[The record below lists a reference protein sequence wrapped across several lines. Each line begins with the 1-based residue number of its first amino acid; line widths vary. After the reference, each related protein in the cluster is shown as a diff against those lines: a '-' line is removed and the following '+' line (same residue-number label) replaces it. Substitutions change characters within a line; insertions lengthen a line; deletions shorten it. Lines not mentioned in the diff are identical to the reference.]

1 MFLDKIRI
9 GPTREYI
16 MKIKYGIT
24 KTFLYS
30 MVILAFISVG
40 LAGYSRIVNE
50 YERFK
55 KEEITLREEYVNTRE
70 NLIKNETDKVIDY
83 IEYKKSQAETRL
95 KQIIKSRT
103 DEAYAVAINLYNQHR
118 ATKSPD
124 ELKKIIKDALRP
136 IRYNNQRGYY
146 FITRLDGVEILFADR
161 PEMEGLNLID
171 MQDTQGKF
179 VIRDMIEI
187 INESGEGFYRYNWTK
202 PNRSGTD
209 FPKIA
214 FIKHFKPFD
223 WLIGTGEYLDDV
235 VNDIQQEVLAR
246 IENITFGD
254 DGYIFAGRWDGLSL
268 SGPAKGR
275 NMIDITDVNGV
286 KIVRELIN
294 AAKSGG
300 GYVSYVMPKLNSNV
314 TFNKLSYT
322 MKIPGWGW
330 YVGAG
335 VNVENIE
342 TIINQKKAALQDRVK
357 NHYLNIIAILATV
370 LFLILLTAK
379 FISNRMKKSFD
390 LFSAFFSNAATA
402 SAKIDSEKLPFV
414 EFESLARSANRM
426 IQERNRAEAALR
438 GSERNYRELVQSAN
452 CIILRMDTN
461 GQVIF
466 FNNYAQRFFGYH
478 EEEIIGKN
486 VVGTIVRQKD
496 SSGFDLEAMI
506 KDIGAKPERY
516 VSNENEN
523 VRRNGELVRVTWMN
537 KVIYDE
543 EGRIREILAVGID
556 VTEKWKLEKRLA
568 QAQKME
574 AIGTLAGGIAHD
586 FNNILSAIIGYTEL
600 SLMDTPKDDPM
611 QNNFKQV
618 LKASGRA
625 KELVRQILTFS
636 RRRENELQP
645 IKVNLIV
652 NEAIKLLRASLPSTI
667 QIRHKIESNL
677 TVLSDTTSIH
687 QILMNLCTNSSYA
700 MQENGGILEVNL
712 LDVDLDSKFT
722 GQHPGVKPGKF
733 IKLTVSDTGCG
744 MSPEVSGRIFDPF
757 FTTKKVGQ
765 GTGMGLS
772 VVHGI
777 VKSHG
782 GAITVD
788 SLPGQGTTFSLF
800 LPASEAVSITP
811 EDSVQLMVTGT
822 EHILFV
828 DDEDFQADIA
838 KRLLVR
844 LGYQVTA
851 RTDSLEALGL
861 FRQTPDKFDLVI
873 TDMTMPAMTGDVL
886 AAKIISIRPHIPV
899 IVCTGYSERIDKD
912 IIKKI
917 GIKELAMKPLV
928 MKDIAEMIRRVLDA
942 KIERPGK
949 TIKLR

>member
-1 MFLDKIRI
+1 
-9 GPTREYI
+9 

-40 LAGYSRIVNE
+40 LVGYSRIINE

-55 KEEITLREEYVNTRE
+55 KEEITLREEYVKAQE
-70 NLIKNETDKVIDY
+70 NMIKNETDKVIHY

-95 KQIIKSRT
+95 KQIIRNRT
-103 DEAYAVAINLYNQHR
+103 NEAYNIANNLYIQQR
-118 ATKSPD
+118 ANKNPD
-124 ELKKIIKDALRP
+124 EIKKIIVDALRP
-136 IRYNNQRGYY
+136 IRYNKQRGYY

-179 VIRDMIEI
+179 VIRDMIKI
-187 INESGEGFYRYNWTK
+187 INESGEGFYSYAWTK
-202 PNRSGTD
+202 PNKAGKD

-223 WLIGTGEYLDDV
+223 WLIGTGGYLDDV

-246 IENITFGD
+246 IENITIGD
-254 DGYIFAGRWDGLSL
+254 DGYIFAGQWDGLSL

-275 NMIDITDVNGV
+275 NMIDVTDVNGV
-286 KIVRELIN
+286 KIVRELIKT
-294 AAKSGG
+294 AKSGG
-300 GYVSYVMPKLNSNV
+300 GYVRYVMPQLNSNV

-322 MKIPGWGW
+322 TKIPGWEW

-335 VNVENIE
+335 VNVDKID
-342 TIINQKKAALQDRVK
+342 TIINQNRAALQKRVK
-357 NHYLNIIAILATV
+357 NGLLKIIAILATV
-370 LFLILLTAK
+370 LFLILLLAK
-379 FISNRMKKSFD
+379 FLSNRIKKSFD

-402 SAKIDSEKLPFV
+402 SAKIDSDKLPFV
-414 EFESLARSANRM
+414 EFESLAQSANRM
-426 IQERNRAEAALR
+426 IQERNKAEAALR
-438 GSERNYRELVQSAN
+438 KSERNYRELVQSAN

-461 GQVIF
+461 GRIIF
-466 FNNYAQRFFGYH
+466 FNNYAQSFFGYR

-486 VVGTIVRQKD
+486 VVGTIVPQKD

-506 KDIGAKPERY
+506 RDISANPDRY

-523 VRRNGELVRVTWMN
+523 IRSNGERVWVTWMN
-537 KVIYDE
+537 KVIHDE
-543 EGRIREILAVGID
+543 EGGIKEILAVGID
-556 VTEKWKLEKRLA
+556 VTEKWKLQKRLA

-600 SLMDTPKDDPM
+600 SLIQTPQGDPM

-625 KELVRQILTFS
+625 KELVQQILTFS
-636 RRRENELQP
+636 RQRENELQP
-645 IKVNLIV
+645 IRVNLIV

-677 TVLSDTTSIH
+677 TVLSDATNIH
-687 QILMNLCTNSSYA
+687 QILMNLCTNSNYA
-700 MQENGGILEVNL
+700 MQEDGGILELNL
-712 LDVDLDSKFT
+712 SDVDLDSSFSA
-722 GQHPGVKPGKF
+722 QHPGVKPGKF

-744 MSPEVSGRIFDPF
+744 MSPEVSERIFDPF
-757 FTTKKVGQ
+757 FTTKNVGQ

-782 GAITVD
+782 GAITVE
-788 SLPGQGTTFSLF
+788 SIPGQGTTFCIF
-800 LPASEAVSITP
+800 LPATDAISITP
-811 EDSVQLMVTGT
+811 ENSTPLMATGT

-828 DDEDFQADIA
+828 DDEDFQVDIG
-838 KRLLVR
+838 KRSLAR
-844 LGYQVTA
+844 LGYRVTA
-851 RTDSLEALGL
+851 ETDSIAALGL
-861 FRQTPDKFDLVI
+861 FRQTPDEFDLVI

-886 AAKIISIRPHIPV
+886 ATKIISIRPDIPV
-899 IVCTGYSERIDKD
+899 IVCTGYSERIDNE

-917 GIKELAMKPLV
+917 GIKELAMKPLAI
-928 MKDIAEMIRRVLDA
+928 KDMAEMIRRVLDEKVA
-942 KIERPGK
+942 RSV
-949 TIKLR
+949 LVHSS

>member
-1 MFLDKIRI
+1 MHNNELEK
-9 GPTREYI
+9 ENI
-16 MKIKYGIT
+16 MNFKYGIT

-40 LAGYSRIVNE
+40 LVGYSRIVNE

-55 KEEITLREEYVNTRE
+55 KEEITLREEYVKTQE
-70 NLIKNETDKVIDY
+70 NIIKNETDKVIDY

-95 KQIIKSRT
+95 KQIIRNRT
-103 DEAYAVAINLYNQHR
+103 NEAYDIAINLYNQHR
-118 ATKSPD
+118 ATKNPD

-136 IRYNNQRGYY
+136 IRYNKQRGYY

-179 VIRDMIEI
+179 VIQDMIEI
-187 INESGEGFYRYNWTK
+187 INESGEGFYRYTWTK
-202 PNRSGTD
+202 PNKAGKD

-214 FIKHFKPFD
+214 FIKHFEPFD

-286 KIVRELIN
+286 KIVRELIK

-300 GYVSYVMPKLNSNV
+300 GNVSYVMPKLNSDV
-314 TFNKLSYT
+314 TFSKLSYT

-335 VNVENIE
+335 VNVEKIE
-342 TIINQKKAALQDRVK
+342 TIIDQKKVALQNRVK
-357 NHYLNIIAILATV
+357 NHFLKIIAILATV

-379 FISNRMKKSFD
+379 FISNRIKKSFD

-438 GSERNYRELVQSAN
+438 GSEKNYRELVQSAN
-452 CIILRMDTN
+452 CIILRMDTK

-466 FNNYAQRFFGYH
+466 FNNYAQKFFGYR

-486 VVGTIVRQKD
+486 VVGTIVPPKD
-496 SSGFDLEAMI
+496 SSGFDLAAMI
-506 KDIGAKPERY
+506 KDISANPERY
-516 VSNENEN
+516 VSNENQN
-523 VRRNGELVRVTWMN
+523 VRRNGEQVRVTWMN

-543 EGRIREILAVGID
+543 EDRIREILAVGID

-586 FNNILSAIIGYTEL
+586 FNNILSAIIGYAEL
-600 SLMDTPKDDPM
+600 SLIDTPKDDPI
-611 QNNFKQV
+611 QNNLKQV
-618 LKASGRA
+618 LQAGGRA

-636 RRRENELQP
+636 RQRENDLHP

-652 NEAIKLLRASLPSTI
+652 NEAVKLLRASLPSTI

-677 TVLSDTTSIH
+677 TVRSDATNIH

-700 MQENGGILEVNL
+700 MQENGGILEINLSDVNL
-712 LDVDLDSKFT
+712 NSNFA

-782 GAITVD
+782 GAITVK
-788 SLPGQGTTFSLF
+788 SSPGQGTIFSIF
-800 LPASEAVSITP
+800 LPAAEAVSITP

-828 DDEDFQADIA
+828 DDEDFQADLG
-838 KRLLVR
+838 KRLLAR
-844 LGYQVTA
+844 LGYRVTA
-851 RTDSLEALGL
+851 RTDSREALGL
-861 FRQTPDKFDLVI
+861 FSQKPDDFDLVI

-886 AAKIISIRPHIPV
+886 AAKIISIRPDIPV
-899 IVCTGYSERIDKD
+899 IVCTGYSEKIDREF
-912 IIKKI
+912 IKKI
-917 GIKELAMKPLV
+917 GIKELAMKPLA
-928 MKDIAEMIRRVLDA
+928 MKDLAEMIRRVLDE
-942 KIERPGK
+942 KIDRPSK
-949 TIKLR
+949 AFKLR

>member
-1 MFLDKIRI
+1 
-9 GPTREYI
+9 
-16 MKIKYGIT
+16 MKTKYGIT

-55 KEEITLREEYVNTRE
+55 KEEVTLREEYVKTQE
-70 NLIKNETDKVIDY
+70 NIIKNETDKVIDY
-83 IEYKKSQAETRL
+83 IEYKKSQAEERL
-95 KQIIKSRT
+95 KQLIKNRT
-103 DEAYAVAINLYNQHR
+103 NEAYQIAVNIYRENKDAMDSF
-118 ATKSPD
+118 K
-124 ELKKIIKDALRP
+124 LKKVIKDALRP
-136 IRYNNQRGYY
+136 IRYNNQSGYY

-161 PEMEGLNLID
+161 PELEGRNLID
-171 MQDTQGKF
+171 MQNSEGKF

-187 INESGEGFYRYNWTK
+187 IEKSGEGFYSYTWTK
-202 PNRSGTD
+202 PNEIGKD

-214 FIKHFKPFD
+214 YIKHFEHFD

-246 IENITFGD
+246 IENIAFDD
-254 DGYIFAGRWDGLSL
+254 DGYIFAGQWDGLSL
-268 SGPAKGR
+268 IAPAKGK

-286 KIVRELIN
+286 KIVQELIKT
-294 AAKSGG
+294 AKSGG

-314 TFNKLSYT
+314 TFDKLSYT
-322 MKIPGWGW
+322 MKVPEWGW

-335 VNVENIE
+335 VNVDKIE
-342 TIINQKKAALQDRVK
+342 TLINQKRAALQKRIK
-357 NHYLNIIAILATV
+357 NHFLKIIAILAAV
-370 LFLILLTAK
+370 LFLILVSVK

-390 LFSAFFSNAATA
+390 LFSTFFSNAATT

-414 EFESLARSANRM
+414 EFESLALSANRM
-426 IQERNRAEAALR
+426 IQERNRVETALR

-452 CIILRMDTN
+452 CIILRMDPN
-461 GQVIF
+461 GRVIF
-466 FNNYAQRFFGYH
+466 FNDYAQNFFGYR
-478 EEEIIGKN
+478 EKEIIGKN
-486 VVGTIVRQKD
+486 VVGTIVPQKD

-506 KDIGAKPERY
+506 KDIGANPERY
-516 VSNENEN
+516 ISNENEN
-523 VRRNGELVRVTWMN
+523 VRRNGEQVRVTWMN

-543 EGRIREILAVGID
+543 QDRIREILAVGID

-600 SLMDTPKDDPM
+600 SLIDTPKGDPI
-611 QNNFKQV
+611 QNNLKQV
-618 LKASGRA
+618 LKAGGRA

-636 RRRENELQP
+636 RPHENELHP

-667 QIRHKIESNL
+667 QIHHKIESNL
-677 TVLSDTTSIH
+677 TVLSDATNIH

-700 MQENGGILEVNL
+700 MQEDGGILEITLSDVNL
-712 LDVDLDSKFT
+712 DSNFAE
-722 GQHPGVKPGKF
+722 QHPGVKPGKF

-744 MSPEVSGRIFDPF
+744 MSPEVSSRIFDPF

-777 VKSHG
+777 VKNHG

-788 SLPGQGTTFSLF
+788 SLAGQGTTFSLF
-800 LPASEAVSITP
+800 LPATEAVSITP
-811 EDSVQLMVTGT
+811 EASVQLMVTGT

-828 DDEDFQADIA
+828 DDEAFQADLG
-838 KRLLVR
+838 KRLLAR
-844 LGYQVTA
+844 LGYRVTA

-861 FRQTPDKFDLVI
+861 FRQKPDDFDLVI

-886 AAKIISIRPHIPV
+886 AAKIISIRPDIPV
-899 IVCTGYSERIDKD
+899 IVCTGYSERIDKE

-917 GIKELAMKPLV
+917 GIKELAMKPLA
-928 MKDIAEMIRRVLDA
+928 MKDIAEMIRRVLDE

-949 TIKLR
+949 TFKLR

>member
-1 MFLDKIRI
+1 
-9 GPTREYI
+9 
-16 MKIKYGIT
+16 
-24 KTFLYS
+24 
-30 MVILAFISVG
+30 
-40 LAGYSRIVNE
+40 
-50 YERFK
+50 
-55 KEEITLREEYVNTRE
+55 
-70 NLIKNETDKVIDY
+70 
-83 IEYKKSQAETRL
+83 
-95 KQIIKSRT
+95 
-103 DEAYAVAINLYNQHR
+103 
-118 ATKSPD
+118 
-124 ELKKIIKDALRP
+124 
-136 IRYNNQRGYY
+136 
-146 FITRLDGVEILFADR
+146 
-161 PEMEGLNLID
+161 
-171 MQDTQGKF
+171 
-179 VIRDMIEI
+179 MIEI
-187 INESGEGFYRYNWTK
+187 INESGEGFYRYTWTN
-202 PNRSGTD
+202 PNKVGKD

-214 FIKHFKPFD
+214 FIKHFEPFN

-254 DGYIFAGRWDGLSL
+254 NGYIFAGQWDGLSL
-268 SGPAKGR
+268 VAPAKGK

-286 KIVRELIN
+286 KIVRELIK

-300 GYVSYVMPKLNSNV
+300 GYVSYVMPKLNSSV

-335 VNVENIE
+335 VNIAKIE
-342 TIINQKKAALQDRVK
+342 TIINQKRAALQERVK
-357 NHYLNIIAILATV
+357 NHFFKIIAILATV
-370 LFLILLTAK
+370 LFLVLLSAK

-426 IQERNRAEAALR
+426 IQERNRAETALR
-438 GSERNYRELVQSAN
+438 ESEGNYRELVQSAN

-461 GQVIF
+461 GRIIF
-466 FNNYAQRFFGYH
+466 FNNYAQSFFGYRQ
-478 EEEIIGKN
+478 EEIIGKN
-486 VVGTIVRQKD
+486 VVGTIVPPKD
-496 SSGFDLEAMI
+496 ISGFDLKTMI
-506 KDIGAKPERY
+506 KDIGANPEHY
-516 VSNENEN
+516 ISNENEN

-537 KVIYDE
+537 KAIYDE
-543 EGRIREILAVGID
+543 EGGIGEILSVGID
-556 VTEKWKLEKRLA
+556 VTEKWELVKRLA

-600 SLMDTPKDDPM
+600 SIIDTPKGDPL
-611 QNNFKQV
+611 QNNLKQV
-618 LKASGRA
+618 LKAGGRA
-625 KELVRQILTFS
+625 KALVQQILTFS
-636 RRRENELQP
+636 RQRENELHP
-645 IKVNLIV
+645 IRVNLIV

-677 TVLSDTTSIH
+677 TVLSDDTNIH

-700 MQENGGILEVNL
+700 MQEDGGILEVNL
-712 LDVDLDSKFT
+712 SDVDLDSNFT
-722 GQHPGVKPGKF
+722 GQYPGVKPGKF

-744 MSPEVSGRIFDPF
+744 MSPEVSSRIFDPF

-800 LPASEAVSITP
+800 LPATEAISITP

-828 DDEDFQADIA
+828 DDEDFQADMG
-838 KRLLVR
+838 KRLLAR
-844 LGYQVTA
+844 LGYRVTA

-861 FRQTPDKFDLVI
+861 FRQTPDEFDLVI

-886 AAKIISIRPHIPV
+886 AAEIISIRPDIPV
-899 IVCTGYSERIDKD
+899 IVCTGYSERIDKE

-917 GIKELAMKPLV
+917 GIKELAMKPLA
-928 MKDIAEMIRRVLDA
+928 MKDIAEMIRRVLDE
-942 KIERPGK
+942 KIARPGK
-949 TIKLR
+949 AFKRV

>member
-1 MFLDKIRI
+1 MN
-9 GPTREYI
+9 T
-16 MKIKYGIT
+16 KYGIT

-30 MVILAFISVG
+30 MVILALISVG
-40 LAGYSRIVNE
+40 LVGYFWIINE
-50 YERFK
+50 YTRFK
-55 KEEITLREEYVNTRE
+55 KEEATLREEYVKTQE
-70 NLIKNETDKVIDY
+70 NIIKNETEKVIDY
-83 IEYKKSQAETRL
+83 IEYMKSQAETRL
-95 KQIIKSRT
+95 KQIIRNRT
-103 DEAYAVAINLYNQHR
+103 NEAYDIAINLYDQHR
-118 ATKSPD
+118 ATKNPD

-171 MQDTQGKF
+171 MQDTHGKF
-179 VIRDMIEI
+179 VIRDMIKI
-187 INESGEGFYRYNWTK
+187 INESGKGFYRYTWTK
-202 PNRSGTD
+202 PNESNKD

-214 FIKHFKPFD
+214 FIKHFEPFD

-268 SGPAKGR
+268 SGPERGR

-286 KIVRELIN
+286 KIVRELIKT
-294 AAKSGG
+294 AKSGG
-300 GYVSYVMPKLNSNV
+300 GYVSYVMPKLNANV

-322 MKIPGWGW
+322 MKIPEWEW

-335 VNVENIE
+335 VNIEAIE
-342 TIINQKKAALQDRVK
+342 TIINQNKAALQKRVK
-357 NHYLNIIAILATV
+357 NHYLKIITILATV
-370 LFLILLTAK
+370 LFLVLLTAK
-379 FISNRMKKSFD
+379 FISNRVKKSFN
-390 LFSAFFSNAATA
+390 LFSTFFSNAATA
-402 SAKIDSEKLPFV
+402 SAKIDSEKLPFL

-426 IQERNRAEAALR
+426 IQQRNRAEAALR
-438 GSERNYRELVQSAN
+438 SSERNYRQLVQSAN
-452 CIILRMDTN
+452 CIIIRMDTK

-466 FNNYAQRFFGYH
+466 FNNYAQNFFGYR

-486 VVGTIVRQKD
+486 VVGTIVPYTD
-496 SSGFDLEAMI
+496 SSGFDLSAMI
-506 KDIGAKPERY
+506 KDIGVNPERNVY
-516 VSNENEN
+516 NENEN
-523 VRRNGELVRVTWMN
+523 VRRNGELVRVAWMN

-543 EGRIREILAVGID
+543 EGRIREILTVGID
-556 VTEKWKLEKRLA
+556 VTEKRELEKRLA

-600 SLMDTPKDDPM
+600 SLLDIPKGDPK
-611 QNNFKQV
+611 QNNLIQV
-618 LKASGRA
+618 LKAGGRA
-625 KELVRQILTFS
+625 KELVQQILTFS
-636 RRRENELQP
+636 RRGENELHP
-645 IKVNLIV
+645 VKVNLIV

-677 TVLSDTTSIH
+677 TVLSNATNIH

-700 MQENGGILEVNL
+700 MQEGGGILEINL
-712 LDVDLDSKFT
+712 SDENLDANFA
-722 GQHPGVKPGKF
+722 GQHPDVQPGKF

-744 MSPEVSGRIFDPF
+744 MSPEVSRRIFDPF

-782 GAITVD
+782 GVIIVD
-788 SLPGQGTTFSLF
+788 SLPGQGTTFNLY
-800 LPASEAVSITP
+800 LPVIEAQSSTP

-828 DDEDFQADIA
+828 DDEDFQADLGR
-838 KRLLVR
+838 RLLAR
-844 LGYQVTA
+844 LGYRVTA
-851 RTDSLEALGL
+851 RTDSLEALAL
-861 FRQTPDKFDLVI
+861 FRQTPDDFDLVI
-873 TDMTMPAMTGDVL
+873 TDMTMPAMTGDML
-886 AAKIISIRPHIPV
+886 AAKIVSIRPDIPV
-899 IVCTGYSERIDKD
+899 IVCTGYSEKIDKEL
-912 IIKKI
+912 IKNI
-917 GIKELAMKPLV
+917 GIKELAMKPLA
-928 MKDIAEMIRRVLDA
+928 MKDIAEMIRRVLDV
-942 KIERPGK
+942 KIERFSK
-949 TIKLR
+949 TFKLS

>member
-1 MFLDKIRI
+1 MN
-9 GPTREYI
+9 T
-16 MKIKYGIT
+16 KYGIT

-40 LAGYSRIVNE
+40 LVGYSRIINE

-55 KEEITLREEYVNTRE
+55 NEEATLREEYVKTQE

-83 IEYKKSQAETRL
+83 IEYKKSQAEERL
-95 KQIIKSRT
+95 KQLIKNRT
-103 DEAYAVAINLYNQHR
+103 EEAYQIALNLYRENKD
-118 ATKSPD
+118 AMDSFNLEKV
-124 ELKKIIKDALRP
+124 IKDALRP
-136 IRYNNQRGYY
+136 IRYNNQSGYY

-161 PEMEGLNLID
+161 PELENQNLID
-171 MQDTQGKF
+171 LRNFEGKF
-179 VIRDMIEI
+179 VIRDMIKI
-187 INESGEGFYRYNWTK
+187 IEKSGEGFYRYTWTK
-202 PNRSGTD
+202 PNEIGKD

-214 FIKHFKPFD
+214 YITHFEPFN
-223 WLIGTGEYLDDV
+223 WLIGTGQYLDDV
-235 VNDIQQEVLAR
+235 VSDIQQEVLAR
-246 IENITFGD
+246 IEKINFGE

-286 KIVRELIN
+286 EIVRELIK

-300 GYVSYVMPKLNSNV
+300 GYVSYVIPKLNSDV

-322 MKIPGWGW
+322 MEIPGWGW

-335 VNVENIE
+335 VNVEKIE
-342 TIINQKKAALQDRVK
+342 TTINQKKAALQKRVK
-357 NHYLNIIAILATV
+357 NHFFKITAILVMV
-370 LFLILLTAK
+370 LFLILLAAK

-390 LFSAFFSNAATA
+390 LFSAFFSNASTT

-414 EFESLARSANRM
+414 EFESLAQSANRM
-426 IQERNRAEAALR
+426 IQERNRAETALR
-438 GSERNYRELVQSAN
+438 ESEKNYRELVQSAN
-452 CIILRMDTN
+452 CIILRMDTK
-461 GQVIF
+461 GQIIF
-466 FNNYAQRFFGYH
+466 FNNYGRKFFGYG

-486 VVGTIVRQKD
+486 VVGTIVPPKD
-496 SSGFDLEAMI
+496 SGGFNLEAMI
-506 KDIGAKPERY
+506 KDICTNPEHY

-537 KVIYDE
+537 KVIYGTQ
-543 EGRIREILAVGID
+543 GRIREILAVGID

-600 SLMDTPKDDPM
+600 SLMDTPKGDPM
-611 QNNFKQV
+611 QYNLEQV
-618 LKASGRA
+618 LKAGARA
-625 KELVRQILTFS
+625 KELVQQILTFS
-636 RRRENELQP
+636 RQREDELHP

-667 QIRHKIESNL
+667 QIRHKIESDL
-677 TVLSDTTSIH
+677 TVLSDATNIH

-700 MQENGGILEVNL
+700 MQENGGILDVNL
-712 LDVDLDSKFT
+712 SDVDLESNFT

-744 MSPEVSGRIFDPF
+744 MSPEVSRRIFDPF
-757 FTTKKVGQ
+757 FTTKKIGQ

-788 SLPGQGTTFSLF
+788 SIPGQGTTFSLF
-800 LPASEAVSITP
+800 LPATETVSITP
-811 EDSVQLMVTGT
+811 EDNVQLMVTGT

-828 DDEDFQADIA
+828 DDEDFQADMG
-838 KRLLVR
+838 KRLLAR
-844 LGYQVTA
+844 LGYRVTA
-851 RTDSLEALGL
+851 RTNSLEALEL
-861 FRQTPDKFDLVI
+861 FRQSPYDIDLVI

-886 AAKIISIRPHIPV
+886 AAKIISIRPDIPV
-899 IVCTGYSERIDKD
+899 IVCTGYSERIDKKTL
-912 IIKKI
+912 KKI
-917 GIKELAMKPLV
+917 GIKQLAMKPLA
-928 MKDIAEMIRRVLDA
+928 MKDLAELIRRVLDE
-942 KIERPGK
+942 KSERPGK
-949 TIKLR
+949 AFKLR

>member
-1 MFLDKIRI
+1 M
-9 GPTREYI
+9 
-16 MKIKYGIT
+16 
-24 KTFLYS
+24 
-30 MVILAFISVG
+30 
-40 LAGYSRIVNE
+40 
-50 YERFK
+50 
-55 KEEITLREEYVNTRE
+55 REEYVNTQKK
-70 NLIKNETDKVIDY
+70 LIKNETDRIIHY

-95 KQIIKSRT
+95 KEIIRNRT
-103 DEAYAVAINLYNQHR
+103 NEAYNIAINLYDQQW
-118 ATKSPD
+118 ATRNPD
-124 ELKKIIKDALRP
+124 ELKKIIIDALRP
-136 IRYNNQRGYY
+136 IRYNKQRGYY
-146 FITRLDGVEILFADR
+146 FITRLDGIEILFADR

-187 INESGEGFYRYNWTK
+187 INESGEGFYRYTWTK
-202 PNRSGTD
+202 PNKAGKD
-209 FPKIA
+209 FSKIA

-235 VNDIQQEVLAR
+235 VDDIQQEVLAR

-254 DGYIFAGRWDGLSL
+254 DGYIFAGQWDGLSL
-268 SGPAKGR
+268 AGPAKGR

-286 KIVRELIN
+286 KIVRELIKT
-294 AAKSGG
+294 AKSGG
-300 GYVSYVMPKLNSNV
+300 GYVRYVMPKLNSNV

-322 MKIPGWGW
+322 MKVPGWEW

-335 VNVENIE
+335 VNVDKIE
-342 TIINQKKAALQDRVK
+342 TIINQNRAALQKRVK
-357 NHYLNIIAILATV
+357 NDFLKIIAILATV
-370 LFLILLTAK
+370 LFLILLLAK

-402 SAKIDSEKLPFV
+402 SAKIDSEKLPFI

-438 GSERNYRELVQSAN
+438 ESERNYRELVQSAN
-452 CIILRMDTN
+452 CIILRMDTT
-461 GQVIF
+461 GRVIF
-466 FNNYAQRFFGYH
+466 FNHYAQSFFGYR

-486 VVGTIVRQKD
+486 VVGTIVPQKD

-506 KDIGAKPERY
+506 KDIGANPDRY

-523 VRRNGELVRVTWMN
+523 IRRNGERVWVTWMN
-537 KVIYDE
+537 KAIYDE
-543 EGRIREILAVGID
+543 EGGIKEILAVGID
-556 VTEKWKLEKRLA
+556 ITEKWKLQKRLA

-600 SLMDTPKDDPM
+600 SLIQTPQGDPM

-625 KELVRQILTFS
+625 RELVQQILTFS
-636 RRRENELQP
+636 RQRENELLP
-645 IKVNLIV
+645 IRVNLIV

-677 TVLSDTTSIH
+677 TVMSDATNIH

-700 MQENGGILEVNL
+700 MQQDGGILEVNL
-712 LDVDLDSKFT
+712 SDVDLDPNFSA
-722 GQHPGVKPGKF
+722 QHPGVKPGKF

-744 MSPEVSGRIFDPF
+744 MSPEVLGRIFDPF
-757 FTTKKVGQ
+757 FTTKNVGQ

-788 SLPGQGTTFSLF
+788 SSPGQGTTFSLF
-800 LPASEAVSITP
+800 LPATEAVSITP
-811 EDSVQLMVTGT
+811 EDSVQLMATGT

-828 DDEDFQADIA
+828 DDEDFQVDIG
-838 KRLLVR
+838 KRSLTR
-844 LGYQVTA
+844 LGYRVTA
-851 RTDSLEALGL
+851 GTDSIEALGL
-861 FRQTPDKFDLVI
+861 FRQTPDEFDLVI

-886 AAKIISIRPHIPV
+886 AAKIISIRPDIPV
-899 IVCTGYSERIDKD
+899 IVCTGYSERIDNEV
-912 IIKKI
+912 IKKI
-917 GIKELAMKPLV
+917 GIKELAMKPIA
-928 MKDIAEMIRRVLDA
+928 MKDMAEMIRRVLDE
-942 KIERPGK
+942 KVERPGK
-949 TIKLR
+949 TFKRTMT

>member
-1 MFLDKIRI
+1 MN
-9 GPTREYI
+9 T
-16 MKIKYGIT
+16 KYGIT
-24 KTFLYS
+24 KTFLYG

-40 LAGYSRIVNE
+40 LVGYSWIINE

-55 KEEITLREEYVNTRE
+55 KEEVTLRVKYVKTQE
-70 NLIKNETDKVIDY
+70 NIIKNETDKVIDY
-83 IEYKKSQAETRL
+83 IEYKKSQAEERL
-95 KQIIKSRT
+95 KQLIKNRT
-103 DEAYAVAINLYNQHR
+103 NEAYQIAVNVYRENKDAMDSF
-118 ATKSPD
+118 K
-124 ELKKIIKDALRP
+124 LKKVIKDALRP
-136 IRYNNQRGYY
+136 IRYNNQSGYY

-161 PEMEGLNLID
+161 PELEGRNLID
-171 MQDTQGKF
+171 MQNSEGKF

-187 INESGEGFYRYNWTK
+187 IKKSGEGFYSYTWTK
-202 PNRSGTD
+202 PNEIGKD

-214 FIKHFKPFD
+214 YIKHFEHFD

-246 IENITFGD
+246 IENITFD
-254 DGYIFAGRWDGLSL
+254 NDGYIFAGQWDGLSL

-286 KIVRELIN
+286 QIVRELIKV
-294 AAKSGG
+294 AKSGG
-300 GYVSYVMPKLNSNV
+300 GYVSYVMPKLNSDV

-335 VNVENIE
+335 VNVEKIE
-342 TIINQKKAALQDRVK
+342 TIINQKKAALQKRIK
-357 NHYLNIIAILATV
+357 NHFFKIIAILAAV

-414 EFESLARSANRM
+414 EFESLAQSANRM
-426 IQERNRAEAALR
+426 IQERNKVELALR

-452 CIILRMDTN
+452 CIILRMDTK

-466 FNNYAQRFFGYH
+466 FNNYAQNFFGYRA
-478 EEEIIGKN
+478 EEIIGKN
-486 VVGTIVRQKD
+486 VVGTIVPQKD
-496 SSGFDLEAMI
+496 SNGFDLAAMI
-506 KDIGAKPERY
+506 KDISANPERY
-516 VSNENEN
+516 VSNENQN
-523 VRRNGELVRVTWMN
+523 VRRNGEQVRVTWMN

-543 EGRIREILAVGID
+543 EDRIREILAVGID

-586 FNNILSAIIGYTEL
+586 FNNILSAIIGYSEL
-600 SLMDTPKDDPM
+600 SLIDTPKDDPI
-611 QNNFKQV
+611 QNNLKQV
-618 LKASGRA
+618 LQAGGRA

-636 RRRENELQP
+636 RQRENDLHP

-652 NEAIKLLRASLPSTI
+652 NEAVKLLRASLPSTI

-677 TVLSDTTSIH
+677 TVRSDATNIH

-700 MQENGGILEVNL
+700 MQENGGILEINL
-712 LDVDLDSKFT
+712 SDVDLNSNFA

-744 MSPEVSGRIFDPF
+744 MSPEVLGRIFDPF

-800 LPASEAVSITP
+800 LPATDAAPITP
-811 EDSVQLMVTGT
+811 EDSIQLMVTGT

-828 DDEDFQADIA
+828 DDEDFQADLC
-838 KRLLVR
+838 KRLLAR
-844 LGYQVTA
+844 LGYRVTT

-861 FRQTPDKFDLVI
+861 FRQNPDDFDLVI

-886 AAKIISIRPHIPV
+886 AAKIISIRPDIPV
-899 IVCTGYSERIDKD
+899 IVCTGYSERIDRE
-912 IIKKI
+912 IIQKI
-917 GIKELAMKPLV
+917 GIKELAMKPLA
-928 MKDIAEMIRRVLDA
+928 MKDLAEMIRRVLDE
-942 KIERPGK
+942 KIERPSK
-949 TIKLR
+949 AFKMR

>member
-1 MFLDKIRI
+1 
-9 GPTREYI
+9 
-16 MKIKYGIT
+16 MKTKYGIT

-55 KEEITLREEYVNTRE
+55 KEEVTLREEYVKTQE
-70 NLIKNETDKVIDY
+70 NIIKNETDKVIDY
-83 IEYKKSQAETRL
+83 IEYKKSQAEERL
-95 KQIIKSRT
+95 KQLIKNRT
-103 DEAYAVAINLYNQHR
+103 NEAYQIAVNIYRENKDAMDSF
-118 ATKSPD
+118 K
-124 ELKKIIKDALRP
+124 LKKVIKDALRP

-161 PEMEGLNLID
+161 PELEGRNLID
-171 MQDTQGKF
+171 MQNSEGKF

-187 INESGEGFYRYNWTK
+187 IEKSGEGFYSYTWTK
-202 PNRSGTD
+202 PNEIGKD

-214 FIKHFKPFD
+214 YIKHFEHFD

-246 IENITFGD
+246 IENIVFDD
-254 DGYIFAGRWDGLSL
+254 DGYIFAGQWDGLSL
-268 SGPAKGR
+268 IAPAKGK

-286 KIVRELIN
+286 KIVQELIKT
-294 AAKSGG
+294 AKSGG

-314 TFNKLSYT
+314 TFDKLSYT
-322 MKIPGWGW
+322 MKVPEWGW

-335 VNVENIE
+335 VNVDKIE
-342 TIINQKKAALQDRVK
+342 TLINQKRAALQKRIK
-357 NHYLNIIAILATV
+357 NHFLKIIAILAAV
-370 LFLILLTAK
+370 LFLILVSVK

-390 LFSAFFSNAATA
+390 LFSTFFSNAATT

-414 EFESLARSANRM
+414 EFESLAQSANRM
-426 IQERNRAEAALR
+426 IQERNRVETALR

-452 CIILRMDTN
+452 CIILRMDPN
-461 GQVIF
+461 GRVIF
-466 FNNYAQRFFGYH
+466 FNDYAQNFFGYR
-478 EEEIIGKN
+478 EKEIIGKN
-486 VVGTIVRQKD
+486 VVGTIVPQKD
-496 SSGFDLEAMI
+496 SSGFDLKAMI
-506 KDIGAKPERY
+506 KDIGANPERY
-516 VSNENEN
+516 ISNENEN

-543 EGRIREILAVGID
+543 QDRIREILAVGID

-600 SLMDTPKDDPM
+600 SLIDTPKGDPI
-611 QNNFKQV
+611 QNNLKQV
-618 LKASGRA
+618 LKAGGRA
-625 KELVRQILTFS
+625 KELVQQILTFS
-636 RRRENELQP
+636 RPHENELHP

-667 QIRHKIESNL
+667 QIHHKIESNL
-677 TVLSDTTSIH
+677 TVLSDATNIH

-700 MQENGGILEVNL
+700 MQENGGILEINLSDVNL
-712 LDVDLDSKFT
+712 DSNFAE
-722 GQHPGVKPGKF
+722 QHPGVKPGKF

-744 MSPEVSGRIFDPF
+744 MSPEVSSRIFDPF

-777 VKSHG
+777 VKNHG

-788 SLPGQGTTFSLF
+788 SLAGQGTTFSLF
-800 LPASEAVSITP
+800 LPATEAVSITP

-828 DDEDFQADIA
+828 DDEDFQADLG
-838 KRLLVR
+838 KRLLTR
-844 LGYQVTA
+844 LGYRVTA
-851 RTDSLEALGL
+851 RTDSLEALWL
-861 FRQTPDKFDLVI
+861 FRQKPDDFDLVI

-886 AAKIISIRPHIPV
+886 AAKIISIRPDIPV
-899 IVCTGYSERIDKD
+899 IVCTGYSERIDKE

-917 GIKELAMKPLV
+917 GIKELAMKPLA
-928 MKDIAEMIRRVLDA
+928 MKDIAEMIRRVLDE

-949 TIKLR
+949 RFKLR

>member
-1 MFLDKIRI
+1 
-9 GPTREYI
+9 
-16 MKIKYGIT
+16 
-24 KTFLYS
+24 
-30 MVILAFISVG
+30 
-40 LAGYSRIVNE
+40 
-50 YERFK
+50 
-55 KEEITLREEYVNTRE
+55 
-70 NLIKNETDKVIDY
+70 
-83 IEYKKSQAETRL
+83 
-95 KQIIKSRT
+95 
-103 DEAYAVAINLYNQHR
+103 
-118 ATKSPD
+118 
-124 ELKKIIKDALRP
+124 
-136 IRYNNQRGYY
+136 
-146 FITRLDGVEILFADR
+146 
-161 PEMEGLNLID
+161 
-171 MQDTQGKF
+171 
-179 VIRDMIEI
+179 
-187 INESGEGFYRYNWTK
+187 
-202 PNRSGTD
+202 
-209 FPKIA
+209 
-214 FIKHFKPFD
+214 
-223 WLIGTGEYLDDV
+223 
-235 VNDIQQEVLAR
+235 
-246 IENITFGD
+246 
-254 DGYIFAGRWDGLSL
+254 
-268 SGPAKGR
+268 
-275 NMIDITDVNGV
+275 MIDITDVNGV
-286 KIVRELIN
+286 KIVRELIK

-300 GYVSYVMPKLNSNV
+300 GYVSYVMPKLNSDV

-335 VNVENIE
+335 VNVEKIE
-342 TIINQKKAALQDRVK
+342 TIINQKKAALQKRVK
-357 NHYLNIIAILATV
+357 NHYLKIIAILATV

-438 GSERNYRELVQSAN
+438 ESERNYRELVQSAN

-466 FNNYAQRFFGYH
+466 FNNYAQRFFGYR

-486 VVGTIVRQKD
+486 VVGTIVPQKD

-506 KDIGAKPERY
+506 KDIGANPERY

-677 TVLSDTTSIH
+677 TVLSDATNIH

-712 LDVDLDSKFT
+712 SDVDLDSKFT

-844 LGYQVTA
+844 LGYRVTA

-886 AAKIISIRPHIPV
+886 AAKIISIRPDIPV
-899 IVCTGYSERIDKD
+899 IVCTGYSERIDKE

-928 MKDIAEMIRRVLDA
+928 MKDIAEMIRRVLDE

-949 TIKLR
+949 TFKLR